1 MEKELTGERKSVK
14 QPQRASA
21 EKRANGKPP
30 VRTASDEQFRKAHA
44 KTTKTHAGLFRRLA
58 Q

>member
-1 MEKELTGERKSVK
+1 VEKELTRERKSLK
-14 QPQRASA
+14 QPQPASA
-21 EKRANGKPP
+21 EKRTNGKPP

-44 KTTKTHAGLFRRLA
+44 KTTKTHAALFRRLA

>member
-1 MEKELTGERKSVK
+1 VEKELTRDRKSVK
-14 QPQRASA
+14 QPQPASA
-21 EKRANGKPP
+21 EKRTNGEPP
-30 VRTASDEQFRKAHA
+30 VRTASDEQFCKAHV